1 MTNTRKAEL
10 EALCLRFRNELIDV
24 LHAIQTG
31 HPGGSLS
38 CCEIVTTLYQDIMNI
53 DPQNPDMKRRDHF
66 VLSKGHAA
74 PMLYIN
80 LAEKGYFP
88 KEEMK
93 TLRQLGSRLQ
103 GHPCAHKLPGVEF
116 STGPLGLGLGA
127 GLGIMLADRLQG
139 HSSYTY
145 VLLGDGEIEEGAT
158 IEQMS
163 YHWIQGGSPHRHS
176 RLQRRPARRHR

>member
-1 MTNTRKAEL
+1 MTNTHKAEL

-53 DPQNPDMKRRDHF
+53 EPQNPDMKGRDHF

-80 LAEKGYFP
+80 LAEKGY
-88 KEEMK
+88 
-93 TLRQLGSRLQ
+93 SR
-103 GHPCAHKLPGVEF
+103 K
-116 STGPLGLGLGA
+116 
-127 GLGIMLADRLQG
+127 
-139 HSSYTY
+139 
-145 VLLGDGEIEEGAT
+145 
-158 IEQMS
+158 
-163 YHWIQGGSPHRHS
+163 
-176 RLQRRPARRHR
+176 RR